1 MKPFPWKLHSLND
14 ILFAQYANGDSIVN
28 EEKQQK
34 SVNFKLDE
42 AIHKQLRHLALDQSQ
57 TFQDFV
63 KTVLTEKAQ
72 QVFKHESN

>member
-1 MKPFPWKLHSLND
+1 M
-14 ILFAQYANGDSIVN
+14 N

-34 SVNFKLDE
+34 SVNVNFKLDE
-42 AIHKQLRHLALDQSQ
+42 AIHKQLRHLALDRSQ

-63 KTVLTEKAQ
+63 KTVLTEKAN

>member
-1 MKPFPWKLHSLND
+1 M
-14 ILFAQYANGDSIVN
+14 N

-42 AIHKQLRHLALDQSQ
+42 AIHKQLRHLALDRSQ

-63 KTVLTEKAQ
+63 KTVLTEKAN
-72 QVFKHESN
+72 QVFKHETH

>member
-1 MKPFPWKLHSLND
+1 M
-14 ILFAQYANGDSIVN
+14 N

-57 TFQDFV
+57 TLQDFV
-63 KTVLTEKAQ
+63 KTVLTEKAN
-72 QVFKHESN
+72 QVFKHETH